1 MNNLNIKNIQLI
13 KSQSYIVK
21 FMCEVWENLK
31 PRRLKYRRPD
41 KIEITVKKILEALVD
56 FIL

>member
-1 MNNLNIKNIQLI
+1 M
-13 KSQSYIVK
+13 K

-31 PRRLKYRRPD
+31 PRRLKYRRPPD